1 MVEGEFDALD
11 LVSYVRE
18 RWQVIAISCGVAVCL
33 ALGVSLMLHRK
44 YTATATILIQA
55 PGGADPRAATALS
68 PVYLESLKSYEYFA
82 SSDNLFAR
90 ALDAAHARESTTASI
105 ESLRRAVLQVSKPQ
119 GTAMLEIS
127 ATLRDPQ
134 KAQALAQYIAEQTV
148 ALNRSMDLQSSVDV
162 TNEFR
167 TQFADARARYE
178 SAQRAHNA
186 FAAAQPVESLENEFQ
201 ESADLKFRL
210 ERDLGDAR
218 TELAGYSGQHPQSA
232 EDQEWVRRQVE
243 STQAKIASLEKQ
255 TRELAATLAKKGP
268 ELEAR
273 RVRRDAL
280 AENERVALGAMESAN
295 NKLND
300 MLTSVGFHGE
310 RLQVIDPGMVPQRPS
325 SPDILLNVVAAL
337 LVSFIGSLVWLTFAC
352 SRARLLRVRSERVYS
367 HNLR

>member
-1 MVEGEFDALD
+1 MIDGEFDALD

-18 RWQVIAISCGVAVCL
+18 RWRVIAISCGVAVCL

-90 ALDAAHARESTTASI
+90 ALDAVHARENTKSSI
-105 ESLRRAVLQVSKPQ
+105 ESLRRSVLTVSKPQ

-127 ATLRDPQ
+127 ATLRDPR

-148 ALNRSMDLQSSVDV
+148 ALNRSMDVQSSVDV

-167 TQFADARARYE
+167 TQFATAKARYE
-178 SAQRAHNA
+178 NARQARNA
-186 FAAAQPVESLENEFQ
+186 FATTEPVESLENEFQ
-201 ESADLKFRL
+201 EAADLKFRL
-210 ERDLGDAR
+210 ERDLSEVR

-255 TRELAATLAKKGP
+255 TRELAVKLTNMGP
-268 ELEAR
+268 SLETR

-280 AENERVALGAMESAN
+280 VDNEKVALGAMEGAN
-295 NKLND
+295 AKLND

-310 RLQVIDPGMVPQRPS
+310 RLQVIDSGMVPQRPS

-337 LVSFIGSLVWLTFAC
+337 LVSFVGSLVWLTFAF
-352 SRARLLRVRSERVYS
+352 SRARLLSVRSERAYS